1 MVLKLIKA
9 YRNRNHHTKD
19 LLISSLFRS
28 PLTGIADRSDGIPIT
43 LFLFWAN
50 SCLFFLVTASFIP
63 GVLLLNE
70 VRDNV
75 EVGRRESA
83 PGRLW
88 ADRDVSSLDLG
99 SGNLRLDLVSL
110 CGEGQWVIEGDS
122 KRGAAVLW
130 GLSALV
136 SRLIIVSCLVTLV
149 VGLVIDLLEGLTRP
163 LGDWATL
170 RLRVK
175 LWGWTRLWLWRRE
188 LGGVE

>member
-99 SGNLRLDLVSL
+99 SGNLPLDLVSL